1 MITFAELAQNIKSL
15 RSQYDFSQY
24 LESSLIEIET
34 LFNTL
39 SYDTLNALKFD
50 IEDLLYD
57 LEDRQLVVNENPSI
71 INAFLILLAQK
82 FEQAGLIGAIVNV
95 LNYLPKS
102 SVKKRLEAAKL
113 YLRVNNIATDYFT
126 RFDAIA
132 TLINESTSEEEAD
145 YKAVSS
151 LLYYYLGALGQFHR
165 INNSSLAKTLNKL
178 FEERQTTYPL
188 LSHPLIRETV
198 STISIENFTTSI
210 VDVKAKIDALAP
222 NTQQCALQNL
232 TPHIEQ
238 SSYSKAL
245 YNVAS
250 PSFETVRELAYSYVK
265 ATGDPQ
271 SLYERLS
278 RGEAIIDSEE
288 LLFKYMVSF
297 GAKHKA
303 KLYSAFDVVANSL
316 KDENVNII
324 DWGCGQAMAS
334 MVLFEYIREKKINL
348 SIKNICLIE
357 PSLLA
362 LNRGLLHVDIFKN
375 SACNVVAINS
385 DLDCL
390 KDEDLFFDKRYKTIH
405 LFSNILDIEGFTLNH
420 DFFQKVSSTLN
431 NNDLFICV
439 SPNINDKRNTR
450 LDLFYK
456 HFDENF
462 DTKLISSRANDVEGH
477 KRYEKIFEV
486 TAFSENVTVSS
497 VAVTPVV
504 PHYDFIAAL
513 NQLEVYVSPTL
524 DTKKVSAYITSD
536 PEYVIF
542 KVRKIAE
549 ILTSNIY
556 KRFESNGVSISFS
569 DKIRYLS
576 YEKNVFTKSM
586 TNYLQTIR
594 TIGNGGVHEERKD
607 MTKESFDA
615 QLMVLA
621 LINLIKN
628 FEEGHLL

>member
-1 MITFAELAQNIKSL
+1 MITFAEFAQNIKSL
-15 RSQYDFSQY
+15 HSQDDFSQY

-50 IEDLLYD
+50 IEELLYD
-57 LEDRQLVVNENPSI
+57 LEDRRLIVNENPSI

-132 TLINESTSEEEAD
+132 TLISESMSEEEAD
-145 YKAVSS
+145 YKALSS
-151 LLYYYLGALGQFHR
+151 ILYYYLAALGQFHR
-165 INNSSLAKTLNKL
+165 INNSSLAKTLKKL
-178 FEERQTTYPL
+178 FEERKTTYPL
-188 LSHPLIRETV
+188 LSHPLVLETI
-198 STISIENFTTSI
+198 STVSIENFNTSLEA
-210 VDVKAKIDALAP
+210 VKAKIDALFF
-222 NTQQCALQNL
+222 NTQQCALQKL
-232 TPHIEQ
+232 TPHIEE
-238 SSYSKAL
+238 SPYSKTL

-250 PSFETVRELAYSYVK
+250 PSLETIRELAYTYIK

-271 SLYERLS
+271 SLYERLA

-288 LLFKYMVSF
+288 LLFKYIVSF

-303 KLYSAFDVVANSL
+303 KLYSAFDVVATSL

-334 MVLFEYIREKKINL
+334 MVLFEYIREKKIDLN
-348 SIKNICLIE
+348 IKNICLIE

-375 SACNVVAINS
+375 SECNVVAVHS

-390 KDEDLFFDKRYKTIH
+390 KDEDIFFDKRYKTIH
-405 LFSNILDIEGFTLNH
+405 LFSNILDIEAFNLNH
-420 DFFQKVSSTLN
+420 DFFQKVSSTLFN
-431 NNDLFICV
+431 NALFICV

-462 DTKLISSRANDVEGH
+462 DTKLISSRSNDVEGH

-486 TAFSENVTVSS
+486 AVLPDYDITETKTV
-497 VAVTPVV
+497 VIMPQ
-504 PHYDFIAAL
+504 HDFIAAL
-513 NQLEVYVSPTL
+513 NQFEAYISPIL
-524 DTKKVSAYITSD
+524 DPKKVSAFLISD

-542 KVRKIAE
+542 KVRKVAE

-556 KRFESNGVSISFS
+556 KRFETNGVSISFS

-576 YEKNVFTKSM
+576 YEKNVFSKSM
-586 TNYLQTIR
+586 TSYLQTIR
-594 TIGNGGVHEERKD
+594 TIGNRGVHDERKD
-607 MTKESFDA
+607 TLKEAFDA
-615 QLMVLA
+615 QLMILA
-621 LINLIKN
+621 LINLIKE
-628 FEEGHLL
+628 FEEAFLI